1 MIWKTNVRLLNER
14 FFEQFFEKKLSFFTE
29 RTVLLNKWFYWTNDI
44 TEREWFYRDIVQLEN
59 DQNR

>member
-1 MIWKTNVRLLNER
+1 MNDFSNNFSKKNFRFLLNER
-14 FFEQFFEKKLSFFTE
+14 F
-29 RTVLLNKWFYWTNDI
+29 YWTNDF